1 MTKIMELGGK
11 KYSVILFQIVQKGKE
26 NKYTSSADGNYMK

>member
-11 KYSVILFQIVQKGKE
+11 KYSVILFQLFKKVKKISTHLQQME
-26 NKYTSSADGNYMK
+26 TI